1 MHIEFDCGPNR
12 VHPSLFG
19 GEHQRFFQLIV
30 GILNAKKSKLQ
41 NHDSELTIPIYLLF
55 LTTRKAA
62 AGMKSILHLQH
73 DFTNQ
78 KLLRVEL

>member
-1 MHIEFDCGPNR
+1 MHIEFDCVPNR

-41 NHDSELTIPIYLLF
+41 NHDSELTTYL
-55 LTTRKAA
+55 
-62 AGMKSILHLQH
+62 
-73 DFTNQ
+73 FTFFNNE
-78 KLLRVEL
+78 KGSCWNEKHSASAT